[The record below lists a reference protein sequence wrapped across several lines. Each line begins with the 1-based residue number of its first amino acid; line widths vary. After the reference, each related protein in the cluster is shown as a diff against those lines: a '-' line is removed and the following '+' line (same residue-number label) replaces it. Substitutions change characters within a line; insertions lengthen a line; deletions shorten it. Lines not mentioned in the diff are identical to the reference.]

1 MGKVEV
7 EGCLPPMNS
16 RQSSSYFCSCGLLC
30 CGPRQQRE
38 APGSAS
44 PVRLAVSLGLC
55 TGGHVAPSFLSL
67 SRKGSHAGED
77 CMHRPHYSLLY
88 HLPAAHSGPAGGL
101 VVAALTPGLR
111 GAPAHTQL
119 PAGTCFHTGTYLSR
133 TKRASLRTGTDGH
146 VSAGGLAFPQAV
158 LYPHGQAEA
167 ASVAARVVC
176 LSAALLKLWFGN
188 RESRVDFRVCFFP
201 SPFPVVAISNTYE
214 VVNFFCRVQ

>member
-7 EGCLPPMNS
+7 EGFLPPTNS
-16 RQSSSYFCSCGLLC
+16 RQSSSYFCNCGLLC
-30 CGPRQQRE
+30 CGGSQQRE

-67 SRKGSHAGED
+67 SSTGED
-77 CMHRPHYSLLY
+77 RRHRPRYSLLY

-111 GAPAHTQL
+111 GAPAHPQL
-119 PAGTCFHTGTYLSR
+119 PAGTCFHAGASSSR
-133 TKRASLRTGTDGH
+133 TKRASLWTGTDGR
-146 VSAGGLAFPQAV
+146 VSVGALAFPQAV

-167 ASVAARVVC
+167 ASVATRVVC

-201 SPFPVVAISNTYE
+201 PHPPWLPLAIHMKW
-214 VVNFFCRVQ
+214 